1 MVTINQIVDA
11 GLCCGCGTCAGVCPQ
26 GAVQMVIQ
34 DDLYVPQINSTDC
47 TNCELCVKTCPGHFV
62 DFEVLTKT
70 MESDIEDA
78 DIGRFSQC
86 FVGFSTDP
94 GMRYDCASG
103 GLVTQLLD
111 SAFTENVI
119 DGALVI
125 GMKKDRTS
133 EPHVFIARNTADL
146 VSAAGSKYCPVA
158 VNEALRQIFTEDGR
172 FAVVGLPCHLHGVR
186 KAESYYPILHK
197 RIVLRLGLLCSHAVN
212 FSGTE
217 AILKKMM
224 IRKEDVTELR
234 YRGRGW
240 PGFMSIRT
248 PSGAKYIR
256 LTGGWN
262 AYWSMFSTYFF
273 TPLRC
278 AMCPDQ
284 TAELADISFGDAWL
298 PEMRNDHYGTSIIVA
313 RTKSGERM
321 LKLAET
327 SKKIQLRAVTA
338 AKVRQSQWTNLKFKK
353 SDLGLRLHL
362 LRALGMHIPTFTP
375 KPAGSSSPVS
385 LLRTLYVYL
394 NIHLSTKKS
403 IRTLLTYVPFPLF
416 RLYYGL
422 YKLLCMI

>member
-1 MVTINQIVDA
+1 VNINRIVDA

-26 GAVQMVIQ
+26 GAVKMTIHG
-34 DDLYVPQINSTDC
+34 DLYVPRINSTDC
-47 TNCELCVKTCPGHFV
+47 TDCGLCVKTCPGHFV
-62 DFEVLTKT
+62 DFEALSKIV
-70 MESDIEDA
+70 ESDIEDPE
-78 DIGRFSQC
+78 IGRFSQC

-94 GMRYDCASG
+94 AIRYDCASG
-103 GLVTQLLD
+103 GLVTQLLN
-111 SAFTENVI
+111 SAFEENVI

-125 GMKKDRTS
+125 GMKKDHPS
-133 EPHVFIARNTADL
+133 EPEVFIARNTEDL
-146 VSAAGSKYCPVA
+146 VNAARSKYCPVA
-158 VNEALRQIFTEDGR
+158 VNEALSQILAEDGR

-186 KAESYYPILHK
+186 KAEAHVPILSK

-224 IRKEDVTELR
+224 IRKEDVSELR

-240 PGFMSIRT
+240 PGFMSIQT
-248 PSGAKYIR
+248 PYGAKYIR

-298 PEMRNDHYGTSIIVA
+298 PEMRNDHYGVSIIVA

-321 LKLAET
+321 LKLAEA
-327 SKKIQLRAVTA
+327 SEKIQLRAVNA
-338 AKVRQSQWTNLKFKK
+338 EKIHQSQWTNLKFKK
-353 SDLGLRLHL
+353 SDLGLRLRL
-362 LRALGMHIPTFTP
+362 LGALGMHRPTFIP
-375 KPAGSSSPVS
+375 KPQGSSSPIS

-394 NIHLSTKKS
+394 NIHLSTIKS
-403 IRTLLTYVPFPLF
+403 VRTLLTYVPFPLF